1 MPSAILGAITASH
14 RGLAAFLAAT
24 LLLCSGASAQEAFAP
39 GWTMAPELSKLDVQ
53 SVKNE
58 TKVES
63 STFAAFEGAIAPD
76 GLATVTIQ
84 LNSIDTGVDLR
95 NVRMRFLFFETFKY
109 PEAVVT
115 VRLDRA
121 MLGDLESRRRLSLTL
136 PFELDLHG
144 ITKELETEV
153 VLTMLTDQLVSVASS
168 RPISIGTDLFNL
180 TDGLRKLEEAASVS
194 VIPSGSVT
202 FDFVFRRN
210 DATGPVVVAAAT
222 SAETPPAA
230 TATREATTGAATA
243 VETKG
248 DFSAEECAGRF
259 DIMSRTGAI
268 YFRTGSAVLDQESRP
283 LLDTV
288 VTIVERCPGVAVR
301 VAGHT
306 DSIGSD
312 ELNQALSEAR
322 ARSVTTYLEQHGV
335 PAARL
340 ESIGYGETRPVAP
353 NDTPWNRSR
362 NRRIEFLVVGEG

>member
-1 MPSAILGAITASH
+1 MTSASLGAITARC
-14 RGLAAFLAAT
+14 RGLAAFLSTA
-24 LLLCSGASAQEAFAP
+24 LLLLAAADAVAQEPFAP

-76 GLATVTIQ
+76 GEATVTIQ

-95 NVRMRFLFFETFKY
+95 NVRTRFLFFETFKY

-121 MLGDLESRRRLSLTL
+121 MLGDLESRRRLNLTL

-153 VLTMLTDQLVSVASS
+153 VLTLLTDELVSVASS
-168 RPISIGTDLFNL
+168 RPISIGTELFNL
-180 TDGLRKLEEAASVS
+180 DDGLKKLEEAASVS

-210 DATGPVVVAAAT
+210 DATGPPSSPRPRAPR
-222 SAETPPAA
+222 PPPDAS
-230 TATREATTGAATA
+230 TGAATA

-288 VTIVERCPGVAVR
+288 VAIVERCPGVAVR

-306 DSIGSD
+306 DSVGPD

-322 ARSVTTYLEQHGV
+322 ARSVTTYLEEHGV

-340 ESIGYGETRPVAP
+340 QSIGYGETRPVAP

>member
-1 MPSAILGAITASH
+1 MISAK
-14 RGLAAFLAAT
+14 LAAIAMRRRGPAALFLT
-24 LLLCSGASAQEAFAP
+24 VLLLFSGTAAVAQEAFAP

-76 GLATVTIQ
+76 GVATVTIQ

-121 MLGDLESRRRLSLTL
+121 MLGDLESRRRLNLTL

-144 ITKELETEV
+144 VTKELETEV
-153 VLTMLTDQLVSVASS
+153 VLTLLTDELVSVASS

-222 SAETPPAA
+222 PTAA

-340 ESIGYGETRPVAP
+340 QSIGYGETRPVAP

>member
-1 MPSAILGAITASH
+1 MISASPAAIAA
-14 RGLAAFLAAT
+14 RGRGPAALLLAA
-24 LLLCSGASAQEAFAP
+24 LLVLSGAGAVAQEPFAP

-76 GLATVTIQ
+76 GQATVTIQ

-115 VRLDRA
+115 VQLDRA
-121 MLGDLESRRRLSLTL
+121 MLGDLESRRRLNLTL

-153 VLTMLTDQLVSVASS
+153 VLTLLTDELVSVASS
-168 RPISIGTDLFNL
+168 RPISIGTELFDL
-180 TDGLRKLEEAASVS
+180 TDGLKKLEEAASVS

-210 DATGPVVVAAAT
+210 DATGPVIVAAAPSAT
-222 SAETPPAA
+222 SD
-230 TATREATTGAATA
+230 TTGAATA

-288 VTIVERCPGVAVR
+288 VAIVERCPGVAVR

-306 DSIGSD
+306 DSVGPD

-322 ARSVTTYLEQHGV
+322 ARSVTTYLEEHGV

-340 ESIGYGETRPVAP
+340 QSIGYGETRPVAP